1 MSNKIILRNYQQEV
15 IEETRS
21 LLSKGI
27 KHIMAQLPTGGG
39 KTIIFSFI
47 TQNAEAKGK
56 NVLILTDRTELLT
69 QAGGTISKFN
79 ISPAYIKAGSKYI
92 DYRRNV
98 FVAMSQT
105 LRNRVVIDDWQK
117 WIKTHI
123 DIVIIDEAHIQEFN
137 YLFESGLIDD
147 KIVIG
152 FTATPVRTGKM
163 RQLGLDYERMV
174 QGTGIRELIK
184 DGYLLNCDTYA
195 FQSPSMSNVS
205 VNAKTGDFQGDSM
218 FKQFNSPTLYAGLL
232 TNYEKNTPGQKM
244 LVFCCNVEH
253 AIKTCQTLNDSGYT
267 VKFLASKKSPPKK
280 PKENAK
286 IGEIERYKER
296 LRVYELYEQNY
307 KKYSGGRKGVLKWF
321 SNTSGSILINVDI
334 LTKGYDEPS
343 IEVIALYRATT
354 SLSLYLQMIGRGSRL
369 YEDMT
374 NFTLFDFGGNVDRL
388 GNYDDN
394 RSFGLW
400 HEEKK
405 GEGGA
410 PPLKECGIDS
420 NSRPITACGD
430 VKKGCKRLIMASMK
444 LCPFCGFKYPEKDPA
459 KEVELALA
467 SIKDDDGVSLNVK
480 SFKNMNHLELKQ
492 YRDIKNHK
500 MAWLWRQLWM
510 RGGEKEL
517 RQFAIFDN
525 WNDGATNRAVSFC
538 KQKFA

>member
-1 MSNKIILRNYQQEV
+1 MSEIILRYYQQQV
-15 IEETRS
+15 IDDVRG
-21 LLSKGI
+21 LLAKGV

-47 TQNAEAKGK
+47 TQNAEIKGK
-56 NVLILTDRTELLT
+56 KVLILTDRTELLT
-69 QAGGTISKFN
+69 QAGGTISKFD

-92 DYRRNV
+92 DYRRTV

-105 LRNRVVIDDWQK
+105 LRNRVVLEDWQK
-117 WIKTHI
+117 WIRTHI
-123 DIVIIDEAHIQEFN
+123 DIIIIDEAHIQEFN

-152 FTATPVRTGKM
+152 FTATPARTGKM

-174 QGTGIRELIK
+174 QGPGIRELIK

-195 FQSPSMSNVS
+195 FQSPSMSGVS
-205 VNAKTGDFQGDSM
+205 VNAKTGDYSNDSM
-218 FKQFNSPTLYAGLL
+218 FKKFDSPTLYSGLL
-232 TNYEKNTPGQKM
+232 TNYEKYTPGQKM

-253 AIKTCQTLNDSGYT
+253 AIKTCQQMNDAGYS
-267 VKFLASKKSPPKK
+267 VKFLASKKSAPKCNSDE
-280 PKENAK
+280 PAD
-286 IGEIERYKER
+286 IERYKER
-296 LRVYELYEQNY
+296 LRVYNLYEENY
-307 KKYSGGRKGVLKWF
+307 KKFSGGRKGILKWF
-321 SNTSGSILINVDI
+321 STTPGSILVNVDI

-374 NFTLFDFGGNVDRL
+374 NFTLFDFGGNVERL

-400 HEEKK
+400 HEERK

-420 NSRPITACGD
+420 NGRHLPAGGD

-459 KEVELALA
+459 KEVELMLA
-467 SIKDDDGVSLNVK
+467 SIKDDNGVSLRVK
-480 SFKNMNHLELKQ
+480 SFKEMDYLELKT
-492 YRDIKNHK
+492 YREIKKHK

-517 RQFAIFDN
+517 RQFANWDN
-525 WNDGATNRAVSFC
+525 WNPGATHRAISFC
-538 KQKFA
+538 RQKFA